1 MAREVARV
9 GRQGS
14 NHALVLIR
22 LSGVDYVQGRYE
34 DARIRAED
42 SLAEARSIG
51 DLASVQRAMAHL
63 ANALEAEGFVEESWN
78 LGKEAAEIARRL
90 QDGHPRM
97 LLVALINLGYSAIVR
112 GMLEDAVRYSEEA
125 VALAL
130 ELHESV
136 DGAAARCNLALALIE
151 LGRIEDAAEVGAQ
164 ALVRRSTHQ
173 IRCSQRIAWRLW
185 PVSRHDAGITPS
197 PRGCSEHLKP
207 FEN

>member
-1 MAREVARV
+1 MRTWLERSLESGAK
-9 GRQGS
+9 GS

-34 DARIRAED
+34 DARMRAED
-42 SLAEARSIG
+42 SLAEAKSIG

-130 ELHESV
+130 GSV
-136 DGAAARCNLALALIE
+136 NLSMERRGATSRWHSSSWNASRMRPSGSPSACCGDRCIRSDARNGL
-151 LGRIEDAAEVGAQ
+151 
-164 ALVRRSTHQ
+164 
-173 IRCSQRIAWRLW
+173 
-185 PVSRHDAGITPS
+185 P
-197 PRGCSEHLKP
+197 
-207 FEN
+207 